1 MKDEVSSLIRI
12 KTCSIREVY
21 PGMKLGKAIATAS
34 GMVLLDQNVI
44 LTDTLIQKLLYW
56 KIREISI
63 IQEDC
68 IGVNDF
74 QAERKQFVRDRDQL
88 IAAVSKIFQQLN
100 CSEMLE
106 ADQIYALVNE
116 KVMPLLLKSEILFSY
131 LHIINYTGEY
141 LFRHSVNVAF
151 LAGMIGKW
159 LHWSETQ
166 IQQLVVA
173 GMLHDIGKMR
183 IPVDILDKPNRL
195 LPEEMDVMKQ
205 HPVLGYEILQE
216 VAVLDETIKQGI
228 LQHHER
234 FDKSGYPAA
243 LPKSDISQ
251 IAKVI
256 AVADVYDAMISIR
269 VYRKAMSPIAVMHEI
284 YNQMFVKLDLRI
296 CSMFIQYAKQALIGS
311 LVKLSNGLVAK
322 IIYLH
327 SDGFMEPIVQIMTG
341 QYIALEEVPGVQ
353 IEEFIC

>member
-1 MKDEVSSLIRI
+1 MKDEVSSLMRI
-12 KTCSIREVY
+12 KTCSIRDIC
-21 PGMKLGKAIATAS
+21 PGMKLGKAIVSES

-44 LTDTLIQKLLYW
+44 LTEALIRKLLYW
-56 KIREISI
+56 KKFDVSI
-63 IQEDC
+63 IQEGCTGID
-68 IGVNDF
+68 DL
-74 QAERKQFVRDRDQL
+74 QAERKQFVKDRDQL
-88 IAAVSKIFQQLN
+88 IAAVSQIFQQLN
-100 CSEMLE
+100 CSEKVE
-106 ADQIYALVNE
+106 TDQIHVLVNE
-116 KVMPLLLKSEILFSY
+116 KVMPLLLKSEVLFSY

-151 LAGMIGKW
+151 LAGLIGKW
-159 LHWSETQ
+159 LDWSEIK

-183 IPVDILDKPNRL
+183 ISVDILDKPGRL

-216 VAVLDETIKQGI
+216 AAVLDETIKQGV

-243 LPKSDISQ
+243 LQKSDISQ

-269 VYRKAMSPIAVMHEI
+269 VYRKAMSPIAVMQEI

-311 LVKLSNGLVAK
+311 LVKLSNGLIAK

-327 SDGFMEPIVQIMTG
+327 SDGFLEPIVQVMTG

>member
-100 CSEMLE
+100 CSEKLE
-106 ADQIYALVNE
+106 ADQIHALVNE

-159 LHWSETQ
+159 LHWSEPQ

-183 IPVDILDKPNRL
+183 IPIDILAKPGQL

-205 HPVLGYEILQE
+205 HPVFGYEILDAS
-216 VAVLDETIKQGI
+216 VVDETIKQGV

-234 FDKSGYPAA
+234 LDKSGYPDS
-243 LPKSDISQ
+243 LQESDISQ

-256 AVADVYDAMISIR
+256 AVADVYDAMISTRI
-269 VYRKAMSPIAVMHEI
+269 YRKAMSPIAGMHEI
-284 YNQMFVKLDLRI
+284 YKQMFVKLDLHI